1 MRQEAQLDR
10 VMRATQL
17 KKLFDDVFFA
27 AVHSGLLV
35 DKAIIKASE
44 AVEHVDAIEGA
55 RNRVVMAQLTKEFGD
70 DAQ

>member
-1 MRQEAQLDR
+1 MKQEDQLDR
-10 VMRATQL
+10 VMRVTQL
-17 KKLFDDVFFA
+17 KALFDCVFIA

-55 RNRVVMAQLTKEFGD
+55 RNRVVMAQLAKEFGD
-70 DAQ
+70 DAT